1 MALTATNRFLGAN
14 LWLLALASAGVS
26 CSGGGSGGPPPERV
40 PPILVAAA
48 FSQSFAQ
55 PDRVLLTFSESVHLT
70 SSTVT
75 DLAWQ
80 WSNNGSLFFG
90 SFGTDPLASVQP
102 DSRSILVT
110 LGVGYNFTPG
120 LTQLDLAS
128 NNRTIADLVGNIA
141 VPSIP
146 KIIGNS
152 DGRNPRVDRLTIND
166 IDDELNGT
174 GPAGGMLQV
183 PENQWRIDL
192 EYSDQGLGIDL
203 NNTQLLASVNVSS
216 GTGIVPA
223 GTNLLGALTPVTINA
238 GQARYMVP
246 SSVFFP
252 DGQVTLTC
260 IAVDLGGLPSETK
273 TLPLLVRRWTDARRP
288 FETTAQPSQVWFL
301 DTSRDIESYTL
312 LPGPNGTDIHVNSG
326 ANGRADFLDV
336 LFALGLQTTSP
347 QLNVQGSQNSNEVVI
362 DQFNTALSNKLNSL
376 FESANVTFT
385 FIKPPGSFQ
394 NNAIFPYPNF
404 GYSQISVSGSAET
417 VGVLGIAQIDPN
429 NQSQNNN
436 SLLGNNTQARLG
448 VFMHTIAQ
456 SGIGPGANS
465 SGTFHFHFD
474 PFANS
479 AIGTDSNDRLR
490 LTGGRNDARADQI
503 DRAILGLSC
512 FTAVVIAHE
521 CGHSMGLVIDGAP
534 PIGLYGGDTVNF
546 RGSTSA
552 HIKNGPPMF
561 PSGINVMSPA
571 LGYDQALDP
580 NTRFNRL
587 NKAYLREQVSYGN

>member
-1 MALTATNRFLGAN
+1 MALTATHRFLGAN

-26 CSGGGSGGPPPERV
+26 CSGGGSGGPPPEGV

-48 FSQSFAQ
+48 FLGSAPSL
-55 PDRVLLTFSESVHLT
+55 LLTFSESVHLT

-80 WSNNGSLFFG
+80 WSTNGSPSG
-90 SFGTDPLASVQP
+90 SFGTDPLAFVQP

-110 LGVGYNFTPG
+110 LGVGYNFTLG

-146 KIIGNS
+146 KIIGDS
-152 DGRNPRVDRLTIND
+152 DGQNPRVDRLTINA

-192 EYSDQGLGIDL
+192 EYSDQGLGIDI

-216 GTGIVPA
+216 STGIVPA
-223 GTNLLGALTPVTINA
+223 GTNLLGALTPLTINA

-273 TLPLLVRRWTDARRP
+273 TLPLLVRSWTAARRP

-301 DTSRDIESYTL
+301 DTSRDIEFYNL
-312 LPGPNGTDIHVNSG
+312 LPGPNGTDIHVNRG

-347 QLNVQGSQNSNEVVI
+347 QPNVQGSQNSNEVVI
-362 DQFNTALSNKLNSL
+362 DQFNTALINKLNSL
-376 FESANVTFT
+376 FQSANVTFT
-385 FIKPPGSFQ
+385 FTKPPGSFQ

-436 SLLGNNTQARLG
+436 SLLENNTQARLG

-456 SGIGPGANS
+456 SGIGPRTNS
-465 SGTFHFHFD
+465 NSTFHFHFD

-490 LTGGRNDARADQI
+490 LTGSVNDARADQI

-521 CGHSMGLVIDGAP
+521 CGHSMGLVIDGPP

-580 NTRFNRL
+580 NTRFNSL
-587 NKAYLREQVSYGN
+587 NMAYLREQVSYGN